1 MAKTNVDGG
10 ARRLSEEVVVEVATE
25 LDVRGA
31 EALWEELHEAIVL
44 DRPVTLD
51 MSDCQFMDST
61 GLTVVIRAARALR
74 KRNRALVVFGA
85 SGQPDRV
92 FHLTRVG
99 ENAGIDFRPKRRSR
113 AAPENV
119 SPH

>member
-1 MAKTNVDGG
+1 MTDTDVDGAPPG
-10 ARRLSEEVVVEVATE
+10 LSEEVVVEVATE

-61 GLTVVIRAARALR
+61 GLTVVIRAARELR

-85 SGQPDRV
+85 SGQPDRI

-99 ENAGIDFRPKRRSR
+99 ENAGIDFHPQRRTG
-113 AAPENV
+113 AAPGDV